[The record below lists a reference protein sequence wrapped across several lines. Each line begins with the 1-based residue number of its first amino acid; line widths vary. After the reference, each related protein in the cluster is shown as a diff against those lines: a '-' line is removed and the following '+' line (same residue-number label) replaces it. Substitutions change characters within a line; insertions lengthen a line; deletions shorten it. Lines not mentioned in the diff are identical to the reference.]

1 MFPRI
6 AITIAVVLVM
16 LLVGFFVRGA
26 FEAERVSCR
35 GGCQRNI
42 AVPYQMLLD
51 RMRALADAGRTDEL
65 RKLIIQAQERAS
77 DVSNVCWEPHKDVY
91 AMEVYEWTR

>member
-6 AITIAVVLVM
+6 ALTIAVVLVM
-16 LLVGFFVRGA
+16 FLVGFFVRGA
-26 FEAERVSCR
+26 FEAERTSCR

-51 RMRALADAGRTDEL
+51 RMRALADAGRNDEL
-65 RKLIIQAQERAS
+65 RKLIVQAQEHAG
-77 DVSNVCWEPHKDVY
+77 DVSNTCWEPQKDVY